1 MKKINNLNAAI
12 EIDEKNQVY
21 FKIIIHI
28 SIFQNSHQKKMMK
41 KFSGFKLDSQRN

>member
-28 SIFQNSHQKKMMK
+28 SIF
-41 KFSGFKLDSQRN
+41 

>member
-21 FKIIIHI
+21 INQIINI
-28 SIFQNSHQKKMMK
+28 SIF
-41 KFSGFKLDSQRN
+41 